1 MKSKILIILSSVAV
15 LHLVLGGLFLT
26 GGCSTADEEPMPEGV
41 YTQPG
46 ADDSAASSVASKTDT
61 KASADFEYVPPT
73 KEDFNYKPVADDL
86 KHTVKTDAP
95 AHKAPAGDAIKYK
108 VVKGDSLSK
117 IAKNHG
123 ISVHELASYNNIT
136 DPSKIKIG
144 QTINIPP
151 GGKAAKADAKADA
164 KAADAKKDAKP
175 ALKTGAAASKPVAK
189 TDAKAAAP
197 AADGSYVIQKGDSPA
212 TIAAKFHVKVAD
224 LMAANNIKDPKSLQV
239 GQKLVIPKAGTAT
252 AAPAKA
258 SNGTT
263 APAAAGDSVKSL
275 ETAPAPATTKSVDT
289 NDLGLDDIVPPTLDG
304 AAPATTAPAADAM
317 GKAPAAPSA
326 AAPSTWSD
334 AEAKEGD
341 TIETIA
347 LRYGVKADAIKTLN
361 PGLSD
366 GAVIKKGT
374 IVKLPS
380 F

>member
-86 KHTVKTDAP
+86 KHSSKTDST

-151 GGKAAKADAKADA
+151 GGKAAKTSEVK
-164 KAADAKKDAKP
+164 ADAKKDAKP
-175 ALKTGAAASKPVAK
+175 ALKTGAAASKPAAK
-189 TDAKAAAP
+189 PDAKAAAP
-197 AADGSYVIQKGDSPA
+197 ATDGSYVIQKGDSPA

-224 LMAANNIKDPKSLQV
+224 LMSANNIKDPKGLQV

-275 ETAPAPATTKSVDT
+275 ETAPAPATTKPVDT

-304 AAPATTAPAADAM
+304 TAPATTAPAADAM

>member
-61 KASADFEYVPPT
+61 KASADFEYVPPA
-73 KEDFNYKPVADDL
+73 KDDWDGYKPVDL
-86 KHTVKTDAP
+86 KHPSKTDAP

-108 VVKGDSLSK
+108 VAKGDSLSK

-151 GGKAAKADAKADA
+151 GGKATKADAKATDA
-164 KAADAKKDAKP
+164 KADAKKDAKP
-175 ALKTGAAASKPVAK
+175 ALKTGAAASKPAAK
-189 TDAKAAAP
+189 TDAKAAVP

-224 LMAANNIKDPKSLQV
+224 LMAANNIKDPKGLQV

-252 AAPAKA
+252 AAPKA
-258 SNGTT
+258 SNGTA
-263 APAAAGDSVKSL
+263 APAAAVDSVKSL
-275 ETAPAPATTKSVDT
+275 ETAPAPATTKPVDT

-366 GAVIKKGT
+366 GTVIKKGT